1 MGGTGTVTTGPKHSL
16 DGIHILAELDAEH
29 RRRLERSCRWH
40 SYKAD
45 EIIIDRDS
53 DSRDVYFVV
62 SGKVRVVNY
71 SYSGREVS
79 YDDIGEGG
87 FFGEMAA
94 IDGEPRSANV
104 VALTDTTVAIV
115 PPEQFFVILREIP
128 DFAFIILKRLVQIIR
143 GSTDRIMDLSTR
155 GAFSRVYSEI
165 LRVAR
170 PCAKDAGTA
179 RIDPAPVHAD
189 VASRAGTT
197 RETVA
202 RALSGLSRKGI
213 IKRDGDALVVLKLD
227 ELEEIVE
234 GAEEA

>member
-1 MGGTGTVTTGPKHSL
+1 MTASARHSL
-16 DGIHILAELDAEH
+16 DGIHLLADLDADH
-29 RRRLERSCRWH
+29 RRKLEKSCRWH
-40 SYKAD
+40 SYKSD

-62 SGKVRVVNY
+62 TGKVRVVNY

-79 YDDIGEGG
+79 YDDIGAGG

-94 IDGEPRSANV
+94 IDGAPRSANV

-115 PPEQFFVILREIP
+115 PPDQFFVILREIP
-128 DFAFIILKRLVQIIR
+128 DFALIILRRLVQIIR

-165 LRVAR
+165 LRMAR
-170 PCAKDAGTA
+170 SCTRSNGTA
-179 RIDPAPVHAD
+179 TIDPAPVHAD

-202 RALSGLSRKGI
+202 RALGGLARKGI
-213 IKRDGDALVVLKLD
+213 VKRDGDALVILRLD
-227 ELEEIVE
+227 ELAEIVE
-234 GAEEA
+234 GAEDA